1 MSSTGFKRIGTAD
14 TIPRGQGMMV
24 PRSGTGG
31 GGEYG
36 TDITDSLR
44 AFAMTREPVAYRA
57 VFTIAHDIF
66 DNWFKLEL
74 EGKEE
79 SDQSEGFDEKVQAE
93 LTRLNAKKEL
103 TRMAVYE
110 RGFRYAI
117 IVLGYVDAAESLADP
132 LTSPQQLREIKAYSS
147 RQVTISSSDL
157 EKDPESER
165 YGLPVFYNIKRE
177 GVAAPLRVHYTRV
190 IHVATRLSD
199 ESDYEGQSVLD
210 PIWDDLGTLRNIR
223 WGMGQTMYRYG
234 SGFPDITFTG
244 AELDDINRWIASGA
258 FDNLNARTYF
268 AHSEDQVLEFKG
280 LEGRALDPMNYYLPI
295 MEHIS
300 CGTGIPL
307 AILRGVQAG
316 ALTGSEVNQGEYY
329 GLISD
334 EQSAYE
340 DAMRQLIDAILG
352 FMPDGRRRNPVKYKF
367 NWNSGIELSEAEKQ
381 AVALQRAQELD
392 YIWNFKT
399 RNEIRA
405 EIDPS
410 LPQLSKEKGG
420 EDFKTHSFVTPV
432 LQPFGQQGQPFGDKQ
447 GKDGEEKP
455 NPLEQMQQGAS
466 YLVTEVTLKE
476 KDHKHE

>member
-1 MSSTGFKRIGTAD
+1 LSSTGFRRIGNAD
-14 TIPRGQGMMV
+14 TIPRGQGMLI

-36 TDITDSLR
+36 CDITDDLR
-44 AFAMTREPVAYRA
+44 AFAMIREPVAYRA
-57 VFTIAHDIF
+57 VFTVAHDIF

-74 EGKEE
+74 EGKED
-79 SDQSEGFDEKVQAE
+79 SDQSEGFDQKIQAE
-93 LTRLNAKKEL
+93 LSKLNAKKEF
-103 TRMAVYE
+103 TRMSVYE

-117 IVLGYVDAAESLADP
+117 IVLGFIDAAESLADP
-132 LTSPQQLREIKAYSS
+132 VASPQGLREIKAYSS
-147 RQVTISSSDL
+147 RQVTVSNSDL

-165 YGLPVFYNIKRE
+165 YGLPVYYNIRRE
-177 GVAAPLRVHYTRV
+177 GTAAPLRVHYTRAV
-190 IHVATRLSD
+190 HFATRLSD
-199 ESDYEGQSVLD
+199 KSDFESQSVLD
-210 PIWDDLGTLRNIR
+210 PVWDDIGTLRNIR

-244 AELDDINRWIASGA
+244 AELDDINAWVDSGVFA
-258 FDNLNARTYF
+258 NLNARTYF

-280 LEGRALDPMNYYLPI
+280 LEGRALDPLNYYLPI
-295 MEHIS
+295 MENIS

-340 DAMRQLIDAILG
+340 DGIRQIINWILQ
-352 FMPDGRRRNPVKYKF
+352 FIPDKRRTSPFEFKF
-367 NWNSGIELSEAEKQ
+367 NWNSGIELAEDEKQ
-381 AVALQRAQELD
+381 AIALQRAQELD

-399 RNEIRA
+399 RNEIRG

-410 LPQLSKEKGG
+410 LPKISREDGG
-420 EDFKTHSFVTPV
+420 DDFKTKSFATTPFEE
-432 LQPFGQQGQPFGDKQ
+432 QMQNQGGKPPFGQQQQ
-447 GKDGEEKP
+447 EKP
-455 NPLEQMQQGAS
+455 NLMEQQVKQGAS
-466 YLVTEVTLKE
+466 EEVWEVRK
-476 KDHKHE
+476 KQSK

>member
-1 MSSTGFKRIGTAD
+1 MVDTGFRRVATAD
-14 TIPRGQGMMV
+14 TVPRGQGIMI

-36 TDITDSLR
+36 TDITDTLR

-57 VFTIAHDIF
+57 VFTVAHDIF

-74 EGKEE
+74 EGKEDSE
-79 SDQSEGFDEKVQAE
+79 QSEAFDKKLQAE
-93 LTRLNAKKEL
+93 FARLNAKKEF
-103 TRMAVYE
+103 TRMSVYE

-132 LTSPQQLREIKAYSS
+132 VTSPQKLKEIKAYSS
-147 RQVTISSSDL
+147 RQVTVSSSDL
-157 EKDPESER
+157 ETDEKSER
-165 YGLPVFYNIKRE
+165 YGLPVYYNIKRQ

-190 IHVATRLSD
+190 VHFATRLTD
-199 ESDYEGQSVLD
+199 ESDYISQSVLD
-210 PIWDDLGTLRNIR
+210 PVWDDIGTLRNIR

-244 AELDDINRWIASGA
+244 AELDDIDDWIDSGA
-258 FDNLNARTYF
+258 FQNLNARTYF
-268 AHSEDQVLEFKG
+268 AHSEDQTLEFKG
-280 LEGRALDPMNYYLPI
+280 LQGRALDPMGYYLPI

-329 GLISD
+329 GLVSD

-340 DAMRQLIDAILG
+340 EGIRQVINAILQ
-352 FMPDGRRRNPVKYKF
+352 FMPDERRTTPWEYKF

-381 AVALQRAQELD
+381 DIALVRAQELD
-392 YIWNFKT
+392 FLWQFKT

-410 LPQLSKEKGG
+410 LKKLDKDDGG
-420 EDFKTHSFVTPV
+420 DDFKDKSFAKTPF
-432 LQPFGQQGQPFGDKQ
+432 QEDMQNKPFGQPQD
-447 GKDGEEKP
+447 EK
-455 NPLEQMQQGAS
+455 PLEQQMKQGAS
-466 YLVTEVTLKE
+466 FLVTEVKT
-476 KDHKHE
+476 KDAKHD